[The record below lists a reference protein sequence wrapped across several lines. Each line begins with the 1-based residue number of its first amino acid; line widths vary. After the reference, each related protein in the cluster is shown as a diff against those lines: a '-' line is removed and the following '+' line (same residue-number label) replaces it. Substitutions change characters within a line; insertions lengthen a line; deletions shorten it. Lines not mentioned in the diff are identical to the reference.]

1 MSAELAMSTVA
12 VIGAQWG
19 DEGKGKVVDRFAG
32 EAEMVIRFQGGNN
45 AGHTVINDLGT
56 FALHL
61 VPSGIFNPSVEN
73 VLGPGTVVNPAA
85 LLDEMASLRAAANL
99 SFDRFWI
106 AERAHVVMPYH
117 IALDAAEEAQRGQ
130 LAQGTTLRGIGP
142 AYADKAARSGIRVG
156 DLQDAEYLQTWLPA
170 VLEPKNR
177 LLKHGYGLDPHDPQR
192 IIEEA
197 LAWGEALAPHIVD
210 TLPLVGAAVA
220 ENRKILLEGQL
231 GVMRD
236 LDWGHYPYVTSSS
249 PSAAGACIGAGI
261 PPRALDQVWGVAKA
275 FTSSVGEGP
284 FPTELRDETGDELR
298 EVGGGEYG
306 ASTGRPRRCGWF
318 DSIAVRTAAAL
329 SGIDRLALT
338 KIDCLD
344 TLDRIKVAVAY
355 ELEGSRVELAP
366 DTRQLERATP
376 IYEEFPGW
384 RVSTVGVS
392 NIDELPPN
400 ALRYIE
406 AIGEITGIP
415 IGLIGT
421 GQHRDAAITLADP
434 FDRT

>member
-1 MSAELAMSTVA
+1 
-12 VIGAQWG
+12 
-19 DEGKGKVVDRFAG
+19 
-32 EAEMVIRFQGGNN
+32 
-45 AGHTVINDLGT
+45 
-56 FALHL
+56 
-61 VPSGIFNPSVEN
+61 
-73 VLGPGTVVNPAA
+73 
-85 LLDEMASLRAAANL
+85 
-99 SFDRFWI
+99 
-106 AERAHVVMPYH
+106 
-117 IALDAAEEAQRGQ
+117 
-130 LAQGTTLRGIGP
+130 
-142 AYADKAARSGIRVG
+142 
-156 DLQDAEYLQTWLPA
+156 
-170 VLEPKNR
+170 
-177 LLKHGYGLDPHDPQR
+177 
-192 IIEEA
+192 
-197 LAWGEALAPHIVD
+197 
-210 TLPLVGAAVA
+210 
-220 ENRKILLEGQL
+220 
-231 GVMRD
+231 MRD

-284 FPTELRDETGDELR
+284 FPTELRDEIGDELR

-318 DSIAVRTAAAL
+318 DSVAVRTAAAL

-384 RVSTVGVS
+384 DDSTVGVS

-434 FDRT
+434 FDGT